1 MMNDFEKIKLMF
13 EKQGLFIG
21 VVYDATDLDVRYTE
35 DLDVIMKH
43 WSPKIDILDELDSIS
58 LTSRRF
64 DIANKFT
71 ELTQSQRRRFLH
83 EIYAIR
89 GVSDE

>member
-1 MMNDFEKIKLMF
+1 MNDFEKIKLMF
-13 EKQGLFIG
+13 EEQGLFIG
-21 VVYDATDLDVRYTE
+21 VVYDAMNLDPKSTE
-35 DLDVIMKH
+35 DLNIIMKH

-71 ELTQSQRRRFLH
+71 ELTQSKQRRFLH
-83 EIYAIR
+83 EIYATR
-89 GVSDE
+89 GADDE

>member
-1 MMNDFEKIKLMF
+1 MNDFEKIKLMF
-13 EKQGLFIG
+13 EEQGLFIG
-21 VVYDATDLDVRYTE
+21 VVYDEMNLDHKSTE
-35 DLDVIMKH
+35 DLNIIMKH

-71 ELTQSQRRRFLH
+71 ELTQSQRRRFLY
-83 EIYAIR
+83 EIYSTR
-89 GVSDE
+89 GADDE